1 MKKGAP
7 VALLDKSDTPVYPIG
22 VVAELLGITDQTLR
36 LYEKH
41 GLIKPARRNKNR
53 YYSQN
58 DLKWLNCIRDL
69 IHLHKISIEG
79 IKKLLEY
86 APCWDIKKC
95 PDEKR
100 MVCSAPRNQT
110 KPCWEISRM
119 VCTLDSGRTLCQDCI
134 VYLSRRKKETAE
146 E

>member
-1 MKKGAP
+1 MKKSDPAQ
-7 VALLDKSDTPVYPIG
+7 LLEKTDLPVYPIG

-86 APCWDIKKC
+86 APCWDIKNC
-95 PDEKR
+95 PEEQR
-100 MVCSAPRNQT
+100 MNCSAPRDRT
-110 KPCWEISRM
+110 KPCWEINRM
-119 VCTLDSGRTLCQDCI
+119 VCTLDLGRTSCEDCV
-134 VYLSRRKKETAE
+134 VYLSKQREATE
-146 E
+146 EE